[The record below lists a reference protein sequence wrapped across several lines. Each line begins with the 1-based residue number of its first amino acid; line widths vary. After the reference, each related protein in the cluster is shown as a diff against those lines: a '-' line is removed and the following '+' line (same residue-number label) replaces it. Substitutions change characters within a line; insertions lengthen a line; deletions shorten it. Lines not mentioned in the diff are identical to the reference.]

1 MSQHQEEP
9 LDCILTRIE
18 RIRSLPS
25 AEDFSDG
32 GRFAHLQVPF
42 FPPVPIQILQ
52 FLYGDDVN
60 PEQVSYRDKMEI
72 LRSLHMEINPTVM
85 YCGCGTHI
93 LKGSTPQGLPE
104 GVVTDLLAK
113 KIHPFSDSD
122 VTG

>member
-9 LDCILTRIE
+9 LDCVLTRIE
-18 RIRSLPS
+18 RLRSLPS
-25 AEDFSDG
+25 ADDFSDG

-52 FLYGDDVN
+52 YLYGDDVN
-60 PEQVSYRDKMEI
+60 PEQISYRDKMEI

-85 YCGCGTHI
+85 YCDCGTHI
-93 LKGSTPQGLPE
+93 LKGSTIIPE
-104 GVVTDLLAK
+104 GVVTDLLAQ
-113 KIHPFSDSD
+113 KIHPFSESD

>member
-1 MSQHQEEP
+1 
-9 LDCILTRIE
+9 
-18 RIRSLPS
+18 
-25 AEDFSDG
+25 
-32 GRFAHLQVPF
+32 
-42 FPPVPIQILQ
+42 
-52 FLYGDDVN
+52 
-60 PEQVSYRDKMEI
+60 
-72 LRSLHMEINPTVM
+72 MEINPTVM